1 MARQQV
7 HNRRAGRGSGGSA
20 WISYSDIM
28 AALVMVFALFLIFNL
43 YHYNTQIQVQA
54 AKLKEQEGI
63 LIIQQG
69 KLDQQ
74 SAELENLR
82 IDLGAK
88 EDELSAQTIILIGK
102 QEELDNAN
110 AKLAAKETE
119 LASLQLVLNQQA
131 EQLAQQEAQLAA
143 QQAALRNQSKKL
155 NTMVGVRS
163 EIVQELTNAL
173 TSAHLRAD
181 IDESGNITLESTVFF
196 QTGSSE
202 IRADGQAML
211 QRFLPVYL
219 EVLLRP
225 EYSDY
230 LGEIIIEG
238 HTDTSG
244 TYVNNLRLSQNRALS
259 VAIYCLNIVDGS
271 KRAQLQRLMTAKGR
285 SYSDPVYN
293 ADGTVNMDAS
303 RRVVFKFSLKDAE
316 MVDELNNILN
326 GEGTSLSDLGIQ

>member
-1 MARQQV
+1 MARHQV
-7 HNRRAGRGSGGSA
+7 HNRRAGKGSGGSA

-43 YHYNTQIQVQA
+43 YHYNTKIQVQA
-54 AKLKEQEGI
+54 AKLEEQEGI

-88 EDELSAQTIILIGK
+88 EDALSAQTIILIGK
-102 QEELDNAN
+102 QEELDNAK
-110 AKLAAKETE
+110 AQLAAKETE
-119 LASLQLVLNQQA
+119 LASLQLVLNAQA
-131 EQLAQQEAQLAA
+131 ETLAQQEAQLAQ
-143 QQAALRNQSKKL
+143 QQAALRSQSKKL

-163 EIVQELTNAL
+163 EIVAELSGAL
-173 TSAHLRAD
+173 AANNLRAE
-181 IDESGNITLESTVFF
+181 IDSSGNITLESTVFF
-196 QTGSSE
+196 QTNSSE
-202 IRADGQAML
+202 IRADGQEML
-211 QRFLPVYL
+211 RRFLPVYL

-238 HTDTSG
+238 HTDTTGS
-244 TYVNNLRLSQNRALS
+244 YINNLKLSQNRALA

-271 KRAQLQRLMTAKGR
+271 KRAQLERLLTAKGR

-293 ADGTVNMDAS
+293 LDGSVNMDAS

-326 GEGTSLSDLGIQ
+326 GEGTSLGELGIE